1 MCTPRLLFFPPLQV
15 FFPAGG
21 EEKLLVRSLMGD
33 GGERRDQKTTRS
45 IIVPEPSAASDDPRR
60 RGTHMSMK
68 LAPVFSFHFRKKRKV
83 TARAFPRCFNVRR
96 RQTKKLNPEREDLFP
111 FSKFPP
117 FQLPLLSA
125 LIESAMRGGSFIDEK
140 ISPSPP
146 TDKPPACGGRRGASV
161 RCALE
166 EGIGGGRGIEGEK
179 SRMMCY
185 ANYTLSLLSRRM
197 EEGRRAGG
205 GGGGR
210 EQRCTTHTQASK
222 EHSLLIQGPPPPL
235 SSPSLPL
242 CQVD

>member
-1 MCTPRLLFFPPLQV
+1 MHTPPSLFSTSPSLFPR
-15 FFPAGG
+15 GG
-21 EEKLLVRSLMGD
+21 RRKAARSQPYG
-33 GGERRDQKTTRS
+33 
-45 IIVPEPSAASDDPRR
+45 RR
-60 RGTHMSMK
+60 RGKERSKDNTIDHCSRALGGLRRPEK
-68 LAPVFSFHFRKKRKV
+68 KRDSHVNEAGAGFLFPLQKKRKV
-83 TARAFPRCFNVRR
+83 TARAFPRCFNGRR

-146 TDKPPACGGRRGASV
+146 SDKPPACGGRRGASV

-222 EHSLLIQGPPPPL
+222 EHSLLIQGPPLL